1 MTQHEYVFVAVSMIL
16 GLAITRLLHSGAML
30 IRAHSR
36 VKFHWATA
44 LYALSI
50 MAYCLQLWWVG
61 WGLRE
66 LPVWEFSD
74 FLILVVGSIC
84 IYGAAELALPVPN
97 EDELDML
104 QHSQTLGRLS
114 AFSMLVYFAIGP
126 YVNLAMY
133 HNPVLPALLLPL
145 LGILLMVLMMS
156 IPRWF
161 RVVSVIFSA
170 YSLLILYLT
179 A

>member
-16 GLAITRLLHSGAML
+16 GLAITRLLHTGAML
-30 IRAHSR
+30 IRAQSR
-36 VKFHWATA
+36 VKFHWSTTI
-44 LYALSI
+44 YAFSI
-50 MAYCLQLWWVG
+50 MAYILQLWWVG

-74 FLILVVGSIC
+74 FLILIFGSIC
-84 IYGAAELALPVPN
+84 IYGAAEMALPVPN

-104 QHSQTLGRLS
+104 QHSQHLGRLS
-114 AFSMLVYFAIGP
+114 ALSMLMYFAIGP

-133 HNPVLPALLLPL
+133 HNPVLPAIILPL
-145 LGILLMVLMMS
+145 IGILLMVLM
-156 IPRWF
+156 ITVPRWF
-161 RVVSVIFSA
+161 QRLSA
-170 YSLLILYLT
+170 LFAVYSLLILYLT